1 MDTSLHDTYYVVT
14 HFHII
19 LSLGAGISV
28 IIGLYYLAD
37 HLLATQLSPM
47 YRVVW
52 ITSTSSISWYLYGI
66 QFNGILCTFTTLH
79 LIGFSTMPRRILDYT
94 DQLITWNYIS
104 SIGSGITLISL
115 LIMVRL

>member
-14 HFHII
+14 HFHIV

-47 YRVVW
+47 YRVV
-52 ITSTSSISWYLYGI
+52 
-66 QFNGILCTFTTLH
+66 
-79 LIGFSTMPRRILDYT
+79 
-94 DQLITWNYIS
+94 
-104 SIGSGITLISL
+104 
-115 LIMVRL
+115 